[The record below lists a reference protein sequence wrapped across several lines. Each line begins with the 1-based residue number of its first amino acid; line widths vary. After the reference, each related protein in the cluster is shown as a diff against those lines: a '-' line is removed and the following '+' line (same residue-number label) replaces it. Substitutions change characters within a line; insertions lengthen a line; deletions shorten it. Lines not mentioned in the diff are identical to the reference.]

1 MTVVNFLKHGR
12 ENAIRADVLA
22 AAMGTTPRGLRRLI
36 MPGKGNAARLCC
48 TNPAGVVDI
57 SCPAMTR
64 RLRNVRCKLST
75 TFRLHAANTVLRRL
89 PLLPASWAYP

>member
-1 MTVVNFLKHGR
+1 MIVVDFLKHGR

-22 AAMGTTPRGLRRLI
+22 AAMGTTPRGLRRQI
-36 MPGKGNAARLCC
+36 MLAREQGEIILYAPAA
-48 TNPAGVVDI
+48 TVAI
-57 SCPAMTR
+57 SCRAMTQ

-75 TFRLHAANTVLRRL
+75 TFRLHAANTVLLRL